1 LIVPWF
7 VGQPHLFKQEQAG
20 LRQEFPEMTL
30 DSNRLAQGAVAF
42 EGTFAVNLGAETE
55 SVTLALEYPA
65 GFPYLRP
72 DVIPIMYVDGKR
84 APRFFSARHQMANGS
99 VCLFERDPRDNPY
112 SYITG
117 VLALRRA
124 RVWLPHAL
132 RGSLP
137 DELDTLEAELDG
149 HYIHHGNVFLGP
161 MMFEALGNGGQLILD
176 AFHMSTNEEYPLY
189 MVTHVETEGSWQD
202 DRETLQRLGT
212 SRPAAFWDGKPP
224 AERLAVRWFDLKKE
238 PPPIRSA
245 SELAPLLFP
254 DDAEPMKRLKRE
266 LASALTSRSTADVP
280 LRFPGRRPGTVEWL
294 FLHFRVRDKSLPKE
308 KIPGLSHAGQV
319 LDFSGADALDSAQV
333 FNLRVQDLRRAS
345 LVVRN
350 ATRVPTGTS
359 TLALSFAGAGAL
371 GSAVID
377 LLAKAGLGRMR
388 IVDPGSLD
396 AQNAVRHLAG
406 ANMAGAPKGFVVGAI
421 ACAHN
426 PHCKVSWLPGSVLD
440 LSLSDRFWTNDAV
453 VSTIA
458 DDATE
463 LALNRIAVALGKT
476 VYYLRGLRSGSA
488 GRLVRVRPGR
498 DACFECLAY
507 YDADGGLAP
516 LVVPPEENELI
527 GRECGQPVLAASAAD
542 LAIIGGLGTRKL
554 LSDVAA
560 PGTENQWVWAVEGI
574 EGHSRLQAPFS
585 TAAISLPPHPQ
596 CPICGTKIPRSV
608 VLPAEIRRRILDL
621 ATAKAPNETGGI
633 LVGRR
638 EGDTLTV
645 VSASDAGPKAISEPT
660 RFQRDGKYC
669 QDFLLNQVRQLGAD
683 YDYVGEWHSH
693 PGTSP
698 EPSARD
704 TDSFTEIAEDPD
716 VLTAAPLLI
725 IVTPDGADGR
735 WTSTIFPVGGLAK
748 ALPIVDALP
757 GISGS
762 NAGNR

>member
-1 LIVPWF
+1 MTVPWF
-7 VGQPHLFKQEQAG
+7 VGQPHLFKLEQAG
-20 LRQEFPEMTL
+20 LRQEFPEMVL
-30 DSNRLAQGAVAF
+30 DSSRLAQGVVAF
-42 EGTFAVNLGAETE
+42 EGAFDVNLGAQTE

-72 DVIPIMYVDGKR
+72 DVIPLKAVDGKR
-84 APRFFSARHQMANGS
+84 EPKFFSARHQMANGS

-137 DELDTLEAELDG
+137 AELDTLEAELDS
-149 HYIHHGNVFLGP
+149 HYQRHGNVFLGP
-161 MMFEALGNGGQLILD
+161 MMFESLGNGGQLILD
-176 AFHMSTNEEYPLY
+176 LFHVSTGERYPLY
-189 MVTHVETEGSWQD
+189 MVTHIESEGSWRA

-212 SRPAAFWDGKPP
+212 DRTAAFWDGRPP
-224 AERLAVRWFDLKKE
+224 TGRQAVRWFDLKKE
-238 PPPIRSA
+238 PLPIRSA
-245 SELAPLLFP
+245 SELATLLFP
-254 DDAEPMKRLKRE
+254 DDADPMKRLKRE

-280 LRFPGRRPGTVEWL
+280 LRFPGRKPGTFEWL
-294 FLHFRVRDKSLPKE
+294 FLHFRVREKSLPKE

-319 LDFSGADALDSAQV
+319 LDFSGADALDNAQV

-371 GSAVID
+371 GSTVID
-377 LLAKAGLGRMR
+377 LLAKAGLGQMC
-388 IVDPGSLD
+388 IADPGILD

-406 ANMAGAPKGFVVGAI
+406 ANMAGAPKGFVVAAI
-421 ACAHN
+421 ASAHN
-426 PHCKVSWLPGSVLD
+426 PHCDISWLPDSVLD
-440 LSLSDRFWTNDAV
+440 LPPSDKFWSNEAI

-463 LALNRIAVALGKT
+463 LALNRVAVALGKT
-476 VYYLRGLRSGSA
+476 VYYLRGLRSGAA

-498 DACFECLAY
+498 DACFECLAH

-516 LVVPPEENELI
+516 VVVPAEENELI

-542 LAIIGGLGTRKL
+542 LAIVGGLGTRKL
-554 LSDVAA
+554 LSDVLV
-560 PGTENQWVWAVEGI
+560 PGTDNQWVWSVEGI
-574 EGHSRLQAPFS
+574 EGHSMMREPFS
-585 TAAISLPPHPQ
+585 TVAVSLPPHPQ
-596 CPICGTKIPRSV
+596 CPICGTKVPRSV
-608 VLPAEIRRRILDL
+608 VLPTEIRRRMLDL
-621 ATAKAPNETGGI
+621 AAAKAPNETGGI
-633 LVGRR
+633 LIGRR
-638 EGDTLTV
+638 QGDTLTI
-645 VSASDAGPKAISEPT
+645 VSASDAGPNAISEPT

-669 QDFLLNQVRQLGAD
+669 QDFLLGQVRQLGAD

-693 PGTSP
+693 PSTSP
-698 EPSARD
+698 EPSSRD

-748 ALPIVDALP
+748 SVPIADV
-757 GISGS
+757 SGS
-762 NAGNR
+762 ASGSDAGDR